1 MTIVTGPA
9 NAGPAAASKPKA
21 APKTS
26 GAESFHQ
33 ILGNVT
39 KGKQAAK
46 TTVPASAKLSR
57 LVAQKH

>member
-1 MTIVTGPA
+1 MTTLNGPA
-9 NAGPAAASKPKA
+9 KVAPASGSKPIA
-21 APKTS
+21 APKTIA
-26 GAESFHQ
+26 AESFHQ

-46 TTVPASAKLSR
+46 TTVPTSAKLSQ

>member
-1 MTIVTGPA
+1 MAIVTGLA
-9 NAGPAAASKPKA
+9 KTAPAAASKSKA
-21 APKTS
+21 APKTI

-39 KGKQAAK
+39 KGKQTAK
-46 TTVPASAKLSR
+46 TTAPASAKLSQ